1 MEKTTK
7 TTTKKVVK
15 WTPNEK
21 QAKFLE
27 ILGSASA
34 PLTLAEASEIAGFEF
49 KTGTTN
55 PLIAKGLVSVEDTEF
70 ECLIVKADDTKKVV
84 GKTRKSVK
92 AYQLVKA
99 SSEN

>member
-1 MEKTTK
+1 MTKTTN
-7 TTTKKVVK
+7 TTKKVSK

-27 ILGSASA
+27 ILGSAKT
-34 PLTLAEASEIAGFEF
+34 PLTLAEINEIAGFEF

-55 PLIAKGLVSVEDTEF
+55 PLITKGLVSAEDTEF
-70 ECLIVKADDTKKVV
+70 DCLIVRANDTKKVV
-84 GKTRKSVK
+84 GTTKKRVK
-92 AYQLVKA
+92 AYKLVET